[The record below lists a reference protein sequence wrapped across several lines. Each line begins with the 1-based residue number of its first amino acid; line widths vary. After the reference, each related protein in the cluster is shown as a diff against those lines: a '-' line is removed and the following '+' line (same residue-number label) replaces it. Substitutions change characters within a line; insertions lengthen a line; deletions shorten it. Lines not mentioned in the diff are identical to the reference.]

1 MKPLKL
7 NTQFLIITGVGLLI
21 GVTEALVYY
30 NMGKNKQGDKST
42 FSVPPL
48 PDMMKTIGMVVLSSI
63 VTAGITTAIEK
74 GLAHKEVLAVA

>member
-1 MKPLKL
+1 MKLVKL

-21 GVTEALVYY
+21 GVTEALIYY
-30 NMGKNKQGDKST
+30 NMGKAKESDKMS

-48 PDMMKTIGMVVLSSI
+48 PDMMKTIGMVVLSSL

-74 GLAHKEVLAVA
+74 GLSHKEVVAIA